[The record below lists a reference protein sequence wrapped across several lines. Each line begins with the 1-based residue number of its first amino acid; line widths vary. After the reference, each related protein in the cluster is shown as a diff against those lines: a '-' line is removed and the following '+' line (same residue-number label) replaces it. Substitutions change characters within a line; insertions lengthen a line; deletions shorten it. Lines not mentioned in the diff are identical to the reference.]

1 VRRLAKVPLAVVP
14 LVLVLLSGCGV
25 PTMADLPLPGGAAT
39 GPAYRVTVEFGDV
52 LDLVPHS
59 AVKVND
65 VTVGEVEEIALAGW
79 TARVRIRVAKTIA
92 LPDNATAAVR
102 QTSLLG
108 EKFVALEAPVAEPA
122 SGALSEGDVIPLT
135 RTRRTA
141 EVEEVLAAFGLLLNG
156 GGLTNLRTITHE
168 LSVALDG
175 NEAAAR
181 GVLRQ
186 LDTFIGGLDA
196 RRAEIGRAIAALD
209 RLLAKLAA
217 QRETIG
223 NAMKALAPGLTVLA
237 DQRAD
242 LVAALKAL
250 GDLGTVGTRVVNAS
264 RDELVATLRALQPTL
279 DQLVKAGAN
288 LPRAMDSMFTIV
300 FPPNVTNAIRNGYIN
315 LHADVLAGN
324 GRAFATA
331 NARRGNLAAVL
342 EGGVRE

>member
-1 VRRLAKVPLAVVP
+1 VRKLLAIALLLA
-14 LVLVLLSGCGV
+14 LGGCGG

-65 VTVGEVEEIALAGW
+65 VTVGEVEDVALAGW
-79 TARVRIRVAKTIA
+79 TARVRVRVARHVA

-108 EKFVALEAPVAEPA
+108 EKFVALERPAAEPA
-122 SGALSEGDVIPLT
+122 SGTLGDGDVIPLS

-156 GGLTNLRTITHE
+156 GGLTNIRTITHE

-186 LDTFIGGLDA
+186 LDTFVGGLDA
-196 RRAEIGRAIAALD
+196 RRAEIGRAIDALD
-209 RLLAKLAA
+209 RLLVKLAE
-217 QRETIG
+217 QRDSIG
-223 NAMKALAPGLTVLA
+223 KAFDALAPGLTVLA

-264 RDELVATLRALQPTL
+264 RDELLATLRALQPTL

-288 LPRAMDSMFTIV
+288 LPKAMDSMFTIV
-300 FPPNVTNAIRNGYIN
+300 FPPNVTSVIRNGMVN
-315 LHADVLAGN
+315 LNVDVKPGN
-324 GRAFATA
+324 GRPFAAA
-331 NARRGNLAAVL
+331 NARRGNLATVL